1 MRALLL
7 LATGLSLLLSTVGC
21 VSRPTLQLDARE
33 PSVSVSP
40 LGIKIGNN
48 LVQIRDVL
56 DALDDGDVPKT
67 RVIHVFL
74 ESDVRDMK
82 TARQLLFALR
92 ASGYTRAVLVTKR
105 HSESY
110 AVEKL
115 K

>member
-7 LATGLSLLLSTVGC
+7 FATGLLILFSVGC
-21 VSRPTLQLDARE
+21 VSRPALQLDARE

-56 DALDDGDVPKT
+56 NALDDGDVPKT
-67 RVIHVFL
+67 RVIHIFL
-74 ESDVRDMK
+74 ERDVRDMK
-82 TARQLLFALR
+82 VARQLLFSLR
-92 ASGYTRAVLVTKR
+92 AAGYTRAVLVTKR

-110 AVEKL
+110 AVEKRQL
-115 K
+115 